1 MDLQGLVE
9 ASNKKGTATEEKS
22 VDGNEIYASLVF
34 IQNAI
39 QNLKTQ
45 QNERNKNYE
54 DNNQKLNL
62 KINNCFANLQK
73 SISAVPVQTQTLT
86 VSEIKEI
93 IKGLQDIE
101 KSALNMCN
109 ELQVSRNKVQEAIMA
124 LKFII
129 FPMFNYNFNML
140 SLVFLLRVGL

>member
-1 MDLQGLVE
+1 MKLLTRKGQQH
-9 ASNKKGTATEEKS
+9 KKKS

-45 QNERNKNYE
+45 QNEQNKNYE

-101 KSALNMCN
+101 KSALNVCN

-129 FPMFNYNFNML
+129 
-140 SLVFLLRVGL
+140 LLTPVCLITILICYHWFFY

>member
-22 VDGNEIYASLVF
+22 VDGNKIYASLVF

-45 QNERNKNYE
+45 QNEQNKNYE
-54 DNNQKLNL
+54 NNQKLNL

-101 KSALNMCN
+101 KSALNVCN

-129 FPMFNYNFNML
+129 
-140 SLVFLLRVGL
+140 LLTPVCLITILICYHWFFY

>member
-101 KSALNMCN
+101 KSALNVCN

-129 FPMFNYNFNML
+129 
-140 SLVFLLRVGL
+140 LLTPVCLITILICYHWFFY

>member
-129 FPMFNYNFNML
+129 
-140 SLVFLLRVGL
+140 LLTPVCLITILICYHWFFY

>member
-45 QNERNKNYE
+45 QNEQNKDYE

-101 KSALNMCN
+101 KSALNVCN

-129 FPMFNYNFNML
+129 
-140 SLVFLLRVGL
+140 LLTPVCLITILICYHWFFY

>member
-1 MDLQGLVE
+1 M
-9 ASNKKGTATEEKS
+9 NKIKIMKIIIKS
-22 VDGNEIYASLVF
+22 
-34 IQNAI
+34 
-39 QNLKTQ
+39 
-45 QNERNKNYE
+45 
-54 DNNQKLNL
+54 
-62 KINNCFANLQK
+62 INNCFANLQK

-101 KSALNMCN
+101 KSALNVCN

-129 FPMFNYNFNML
+129 
-140 SLVFLLRVGL
+140 LLTPVCLITILICYHWFFY

>member
-45 QNERNKNYE
+45 QNEQNKNYE

-101 KSALNMCN
+101 KSELNMCN

-129 FPMFNYNFNML
+129 
-140 SLVFLLRVGL
+140 LLTPVCLITILICYHWFFY

>member
-9 ASNKKGTATEEKS
+9 AANKKGTATEEKS

-45 QNERNKNYE
+45 QNEQNKNYE

-101 KSALNMCN
+101 KSALNVCN

-129 FPMFNYNFNML
+129 
-140 SLVFLLRVGL
+140 LLTPVCLITILICYHWFFY

>member
-45 QNERNKNYE
+45 QNEQNKNYE

-62 KINNCFANLQK
+62 KINNCFADLQK

-101 KSALNMCN
+101 KSALNVCN

-129 FPMFNYNFNML
+129 
-140 SLVFLLRVGL
+140 LLTPVCLITILICYHWFFY

>member
-54 DNNQKLNL
+54 DNNQKLIL

-129 FPMFNYNFNML
+129 
-140 SLVFLLRVGL
+140 LLTPVCLITILICYHWFFY

>member
-9 ASNKKGTATEEKS
+9 ASNKKWTATEEKS

-45 QNERNKNYE
+45 QNEQNKNYE
-54 DNNQKLNL
+54 NNQKLNL

-101 KSALNMCN
+101 KSALNVCN

-129 FPMFNYNFNML
+129 
-140 SLVFLLRVGL
+140 LLTPVCLITILICYHWFFY

>member
-45 QNERNKNYE
+45 QNEQNKNYE
-54 DNNQKLNL
+54 NNQKLNL

-101 KSALNMCN
+101 KSALNVCN

-129 FPMFNYNFNML
+129 LWTPVCLITILICYHWFFY
-140 SLVFLLRVGL
+140 

>member
-22 VDGNEIYASLVF
+22 VDGNEFYASLVF

-45 QNERNKNYE
+45 QNEQNKNYE

-101 KSALNMCN
+101 KSALNVCN

-129 FPMFNYNFNML
+129 
-140 SLVFLLRVGL
+140 LLTPVCLITILICYHWFFY

>member
-1 MDLQGLVE
+1 MKLLTRKGQQQ
-9 ASNKKGTATEEKS
+9 KKKS

-45 QNERNKNYE
+45 QNEQNKNYE

-101 KSALNMCN
+101 KSALNVCN

-129 FPMFNYNFNML
+129 
-140 SLVFLLRVGL
+140 LLTPVCLITILICYHWFFY

>member
-9 ASNKKGTATEEKS
+9 AANNKKAVTEEKS
-22 VDGNEIYASLVF
+22 INGNEIYASLVF

-39 QNLKTQ
+39 QTLKTQ
-45 QNERNKNYE
+45 QNKMSENNE

-62 KINNCFANLQK
+62 KINNCFADLQK

-86 VSEIKEI
+86 VNEVKEI
-93 IKGLQDIE
+93 IKGVQALE
-101 KSALNMCN
+101 KSTLSVCN
-109 ELQVSRNKVQEAIMA
+109 ELKTARNEVQEAIMA

-129 FPMFNYNFNML
+129 LITPVT
-140 SLVFLLRVGL
+140 LVLLLICYHWFFY